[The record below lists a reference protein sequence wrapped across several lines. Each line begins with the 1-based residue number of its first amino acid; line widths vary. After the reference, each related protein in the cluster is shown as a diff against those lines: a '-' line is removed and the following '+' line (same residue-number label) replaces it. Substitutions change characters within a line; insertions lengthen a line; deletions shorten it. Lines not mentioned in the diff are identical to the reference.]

1 MLNIAGGCT
10 EGDCPEGEAARAL
23 PKSTPPESETM
34 SPRKPQK
41 TGDRSRSKTRFKS
54 PLREK
59 LLEKANGMLW
69 SLFGYQIL
77 VFPGPA
83 HFIGKGPG
91 AGNVLPLFPVSG
103 ISIVEIGI
111 GWSGV

>member
-1 MLNIAGGCT
+1 
-10 EGDCPEGEAARAL
+10 
-23 PKSTPPESETM
+23 
-34 SPRKPQK
+34 
-41 TGDRSRSKTRFKS
+41 
-54 PLREK
+54 
-59 LLEKANGMLW
+59 MLW